1 MPHEFGSGGEH
12 KDISFAVA
20 KELLAKRAAER
31 QIDAS
36 EYADACVRL
45 FLEQQGSARMRDA
58 YQAVQNSSFL
68 VDLRDP
74 QKKSFL
80 SLTAETKLIPPDA
93 TKEARR
99 YMRAIDPKLDY
110 VGFIASFVRTEGS
123 IVGLQ
128 ADRIHFE
135 KIFRAIDS
143 IPKEA
148 VGRRA
153 LFYAALANHIAE
165 YRMAAKASDLVFAPH
180 VVSIQEGKEEQFLK
194 DKLIGAPQN
203 EGIEFCKEYR
213 AYALPLLERQS
224 SFVYGSPK
232 RGREVLDLWNAVCHI
247 KGESSVDELVLAEP
261 RSRVLQAIMWGDA
274 KEIAQAAIDAA
285 RAHDAFIPFAKRT
298 VGADVVDHVK
308 REAAV
313 RKELEESYI
322 DPATIKYH
330 RRMFAPAFEYIAEQN
345 KVIEHDREAY
355 EKLREYVGKVF
366 VKKSVSDDE
375 SSPPQLYA
383 VEEGEPNVRKEW
395 YFDHKRKVR
404 AHREIQLPQVVARMY
419 EQKGG
424 SYRDKGVKDSMWLR
438 RAISGLK
445 EATERYGN
453 LLDKSD

>member
-1 MPHEFGSGGEH
+1 MSHELRSGGEQQES
-12 KDISFAVA
+12 SFAVV
-20 KELLAKRAAER
+20 KELLAKRWRER
-31 QIDAS
+31 KIDAS
-36 EYADACVRL
+36 EYADGCVQL

-80 SLTAETKLIPPDA
+80 SLTAEKKLIPPDA

-99 YMRAIDPKLDY
+99 YLRAIDPKLDY

-123 IVGLQ
+123 VVGLQ

-135 KIFRAIDS
+135 KIFRVIDG
-143 IPKEA
+143 IPKAA
-148 VGRRA
+148 VSRRA
-153 LFYAALANHIAE
+153 LFYSALANHIAE

-180 VVSIQEGKEEQFLK
+180 VVSIQGGKEEQFLK

-213 AYALPLLERQS
+213 AYALPLLERQAAI
-224 SFVYGSPK
+224 VYGSPT

-261 RSRVLQAIMWGDA
+261 RSRLLQAIMWGDA
-274 KEIAQAAIDAA
+274 KEIAQATIDAA
-285 RAHDAFIPFAKRT
+285 RAHEAFIPFAQRT
-298 VGADVVDHVK
+298 VGPAAVDRVK
-308 REAAV
+308 REVTA
-313 RKELEESYI
+313 RKKLEESYI

-330 RRMFAPAFEYIAEQN
+330 RRMFAPVFEYIAEQN
-345 KVIEHDREAY
+345 KVIEHDKEAY

-366 VKKSVSDDE
+366 VKKSVGDDE
-375 SSPPQLYA
+375 PYPAQLYA
-383 VEEGEPNVRKEW
+383 IEEGEPNARKEW

-404 AHREIQLPQVVARMY
+404 AYREIQSPQVVARMY
-419 EQKGG
+419 EHKGG

-438 RAISGLK
+438 RAISGLN

-453 LLDKSD
+453 LLGKSE